1 MKVVL
6 DANVFVSALLT
17 QRGNAKQILDYWQE
31 NKFELLTSPDILDE
45 WGRVLRYPHLVQIH
59 QKSEADIQRLLK
71 LVGKQ
76 ATLIEPT
83 ETLSVSNDE
92 SDNRYIECAVTG
104 GANYLVT
111 GNKKHLLPIGEYQ
124 GIKIVSP
131 AVFLALVQLDLG

>member
-1 MKVVL
+1 MKIVL

-17 QRGNAKQILDYWQE
+17 QRGNAKQILDYWQG

-59 QKSEADIQRLLK
+59 RKSEADIQRLLK
-71 LVGKQ
+71 LVRKQ

-83 ETLSVSNDE
+83 EKLMVSNDE

-104 GANYLVT
+104 DADFLVT
-111 GNKKHLLPIGEYQ
+111 GDKKHLLPIAEYH
-124 GIKIVSP
+124 GIKIISP
-131 AVFLALVQLDLG
+131 ATFLTLFQLDLL

>member
-17 QRGNAKQILDYWQE
+17 QRGNAKQILDYWQG
-31 NKFELLTSPDILDE
+31 NKFELLTSPAILDE

-59 QKSEADIQRLLK
+59 RKSEADIQRLLK

-83 ETLSVSNDE
+83 EKLMAANDE
-92 SDNRYIECAVTG
+92 SDNRYIECAITG
-104 GANYLVT
+104 GADYLVT
-111 GNKKHLLPIGEYQ
+111 GDKKHLLPIGEY
-124 GIKIVSP
+124 GGVKFVAP
-131 AVFLALVQLDLG
+131 ATFLAIMQFNQL